1 MKNNSAFLPKREPPV
16 DLRQV
21 RAAFI
26 LRGDSLYGWVKT
38 QGFQIGY
45 VDQALRG
52 VRRGP
57 KAQHIVSVVKK
68 EIGL

>member
-1 MKNNSAFLPKREPPV
+1 MNKSSQQTPREPPV
-16 DLRQV
+16 NLRQV

-26 LRGDSLYGWVKT
+26 VRGDSLYGWAKT

-52 VRRGP
+52 KRRGP
-57 KAQHIVSVVKK
+57 KARHIVARVLA